1 MKNFVLDS
9 TYKDATFINSNDD
22 LLITSS
28 NNLSYNPIAH
38 HTITLNNTNSS
49 SISNYNKN
57 DKFNIYN
64 IINFL

>member
-28 NNLSYNPIAH
+28 NNLSYNPIVH

-49 SISNYNKN
+49 SISNHNKN
-57 DKFNIYN
+57 DKFNTYN
-64 IINFL
+64 IIDYL